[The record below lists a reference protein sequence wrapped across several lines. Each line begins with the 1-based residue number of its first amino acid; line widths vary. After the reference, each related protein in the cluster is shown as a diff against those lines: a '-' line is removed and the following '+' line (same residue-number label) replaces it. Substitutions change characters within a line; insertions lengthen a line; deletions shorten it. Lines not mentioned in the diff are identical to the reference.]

1 MRLRRA
7 LRLCFQ
13 RALHRLLREEPKK
26 KQKTAAESP
35 GAVPKVTLNDGS
47 LHLARSS
54 PDCGLI

>member
-26 KQKTAAESP
+26 KQKKTAAESP
-35 GAVPKVTLNDGS
+35 GAVPQVTLMMARFTW
-47 LHLARSS
+47 LAAR
-54 PDCGLI
+54 LTVA